1 MKLIG
6 ILPVRNED
14 WILGLTLRAHLM
26 WMDEVVVLDH
36 ASTDGTREII
46 NDVARENTGRV
57 NLLAEDDPV
66 WREMAHRQRLLE
78 EARGFGA
85 THIAILDADEI
96 LCGDIL
102 EYTREWIGRLPPRM
116 CVTGPMRMM
125 HRSIWDFRRDPS
137 SIWSRATTSIAFADH
152 LELRWRE
159 NNGYDHHHREPYGI
173 GAGGTVNVP
182 AVMHLQ
188 FAHWRR
194 LTAKHALYKITE
206 RIRWPEKPVHEIDRL
221 YSLALDE
228 TGLQTQRAPTE
239 WWAPYKHLLGYLR
252 IDQDE
257 EQWQEREARR
267 LVDEYGRA
275 MFRGL
280 NLFGVV

>member
-26 WMDEVVVLDH
+26 WMDEVIILDH
-36 ASTDGTREII
+36 ASTDRTREII

-66 WREMAHRQRLLE
+66 WREMAHRQRLLD

-102 EYTREWIGRLPPRM
+102 QYIRKWVRSLKPGVYV
-116 CVTGPMRMM
+116 CGPMRMM
-125 HRSIWDFRRDPS
+125 HRSIWDFRQDA
-137 SIWSRATTSIAFADH
+137 SIWSRARGSIAFADQA
-152 LELRWRE
+152 ELCWQQR
-159 NNGYDHHHREPYGI
+159 NGYDHHHREPFGAR
-173 GAGGTVNVP
+173 AGGMINVD
-182 AVMHLQ
+182 ATMHLQ
-188 FAHWRR
+188 FSHWRR
-194 LTAKHALYKITE
+194 LKAKHALYKITE
-206 RIRWPEKPVHEIDRL
+206 RIRWPEKPIAEIDRL

-228 TGLQTQRAPTE
+228 TGLRTQRAPAE

-252 IDQDE
+252 IDQNE

-275 MFRGL
+275 IFRGL